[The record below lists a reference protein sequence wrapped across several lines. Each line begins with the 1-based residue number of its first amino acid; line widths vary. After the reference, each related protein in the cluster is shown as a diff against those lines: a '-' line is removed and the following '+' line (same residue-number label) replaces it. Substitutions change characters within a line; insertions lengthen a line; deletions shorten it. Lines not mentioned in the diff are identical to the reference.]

1 MSGLNLNIIDID
13 AHTFFAGLNDF
24 GRHMDFPGA
33 GPGAIGQFLVA
44 QNIARDF
51 RVVLS
56 GTGGDELFL
65 GYTRDRFPLIAMGLL
80 EASKGNGNK
89 WSQIAGDISGLS
101 GYSQMYAKFS
111 KCNGFISPIEGFI
124 GITQRSDL
132 ESGLFKV
139 SREVQAAVTSELV
152 SFIAPSGAD
161 SLSEIH
167 NSLLRYEVG
176 RFLPSLLQVEDRVT
190 MSCGLESRVPL
201 LSTEILEFML
211 SLPIG
216 MRMSGSRPK
225 DLMRAAAV
233 SDLPSAVLDRKDKM
247 GFPVPLDIWARN
259 QSKKEVTG
267 LISQLRERHLPYI
280 RNELLDDILLKPDLG
295 NRNLWASLTLSTW
308 LNNFES

>member
-1 MSGLNLNIIDID
+1 M
-13 AHTFFAGLNDF
+13 
-24 GRHMDFPGA
+24 
-33 GPGAIGQFLVA
+33 
-44 QNIARDF
+44 
-51 RVVLS
+51 
-56 GTGGDELFL
+56 
-65 GYTRDRFPLIAMGLL
+65 
-80 EASKGNGNK
+80 
-89 WSQIAGDISGLS
+89 
-101 GYSQMYAKFS
+101 YSKFS

-139 SREVQAAVTSELV
+139 SREAQTAVTSELV
-152 SFIAPSGAD
+152 SFIAPNGVD
-161 SLSEIH
+161 SLSELH
-167 NSLLRYEVG
+167 NALLRYEVG

-216 MRMSGSRPK
+216 VRMSGSRPK

-233 SDLPSAVLDRKDKM
+233 NDLPSAVLDRKDKM

-259 QSKKEVTG
+259 QSKREVTG
-267 LISQLRERHLPYI
+267 LISQLRERNLPYI
-280 RNELLDDILLKPDLG
+280 RNELLDNILLNPDLG